1 MQACEDCG
9 MTIYT
14 NNPKRT
20 LCRECEQDHEER
32 IAGENK
38 YNLNGGI

>member
-1 MQACEDCG
+1 MQACENCG

-20 LCRECEQDHEER
+20 LCRGCEQEAQ
-32 IAGENK
+32 AGEESW
-38 YNLNGGI
+38 NLNGGDI